1 MGKVAE
7 LKKRTNGRSAIQ
19 AVASVDRPSRPV
31 AEGAVRTL
39 IRWSGDDPEREGL
52 VGTPARVVRAYSGSP

>member
-31 AEGAVRTL
+31 AEDAVRTL
-39 IRWSGDDPEREGL
+39 IAGL
-52 VGTPARVVRAYSGSP
+52 VTTLNAKDW